1 MRPAGFDQP
10 ADQPTG
16 DGAAGL
22 HVEQLSTVG
31 GQPQGEP
38 VIQGVDEYQPSHKD
52 VSEPGTSS
60 PLNIQLH
67 ESPHIASP
75 QPVTLDGEHVPAVVS
90 PGDPPARDEAGRWVP
105 GVSGNT
111 SGRRGPLVTPHLTRY
126 LQMSVG
132 DLRRLKRGIHKLRA
146 GEAIALTMALDALS
160 TGKLET
166 GDKSRQA
173 ILDRIDGPVKD
184 DSNRGNAVQVNII
197 QHGGQLGV

>member
-1 MRPAGFDQP
+1 
-10 ADQPTG
+10 
-16 DGAAGL
+16 
-22 HVEQLSTVG
+22 
-31 GQPQGEP
+31 
-38 VIQGVDEYQPSHKD
+38 
-52 VSEPGTSS
+52 
-60 PLNIQLH
+60 
-67 ESPHIASP
+67 
-75 QPVTLDGEHVPAVVS
+75 
-90 PGDPPARDEAGRWVP
+90 
-105 GVSGNT
+105 
-111 SGRRGPLVTPHLTRY
+111 
-126 LQMSVG
+126 MSVG